1 MEATGN
7 HLGSTTYRV
16 NMRKH
21 KSTLPIDVK
30 QLRIGAM
37 NSKLE
42 YGTPGAAGI
51 DLRACIDEPIILE
64 RGGMSVLIPTG
75 IAVHIKDPNYAAII
89 LPRSGLGHKE
99 GVILGNGTGLID
111 SDYQGELFV
120 SACARPHGDSP
131 NPIIKPG
138 DRIAQLVF
146 QPIVHIQPN
155 WVNSFE
161 EDSERG
167 EGGFGSTGKQ

>member
-1 MEATGN
+1 
-7 HLGSTTYRV
+7 
-16 NMRKH
+16 MRKH
-21 KSTLPIDVK
+21 KSTLPINVK
-30 QLRIGAM
+30 RLRIGAV
-37 NSKLE
+37 SEDGFE

-51 DLRACIDEPIILE
+51 DLRACIDMPVMLE
-64 RGGMSVLIPTG
+64 RGGKSVLIPTG
-75 IAVHIKDPNYAAII
+75 IAVHIKDPNYAAFI

-99 GVILGNGTGLID
+99 GIILGNSTGLID

-120 SACARPHGDSP
+120 SAWARPHGDSP
-131 NPIIKPG
+131 NPIIQPG

-155 WVNSFE
+155 WVTSFE
-161 EDSERG
+161 EISDRG